1 MNCPLCLKE
10 NFEIE
15 NLNKNIN
22 QAKGVLEKAKFA
34 KILLGKA
41 NSLIER
47 HEDKSLPC
55 ISILNLR
62 KRTAELII
70 KSQKL
75 A

>member
-1 MNCPLCLKE
+1 MLCPLCLSE
-10 NFEIE
+10 NSEIE

-22 QAKGVLEKAKFA
+22 QANGILEKAEFA
-34 KILLGKA
+34 QELVDKV

-47 HEDKSLPC
+47 HEDKNATC
-55 ISILNLR
+55 VSILNLR

-70 KSQKL
+70 KSKKL